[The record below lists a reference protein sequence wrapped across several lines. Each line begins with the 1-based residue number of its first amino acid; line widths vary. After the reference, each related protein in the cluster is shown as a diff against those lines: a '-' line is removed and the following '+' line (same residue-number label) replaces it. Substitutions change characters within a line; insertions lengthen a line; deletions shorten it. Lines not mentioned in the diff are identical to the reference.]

1 MENQHRKITGYR
13 ELNEAEIN
21 AMNAIKSESNRIG
34 LLIEEM
40 ESNPELDQRWVEQA
54 KNSLQAGFMFA
65 VRSVAKPTT
74 F

>member
-40 ESNPELDQRWVEQA
+40 ESNSELDQRWVEQA

>member
-40 ESNPELDQRWVEQA
+40 ESNSELDQRWVEQA
-54 KNSLQAGFMFA
+54 KISLQAGFMFA